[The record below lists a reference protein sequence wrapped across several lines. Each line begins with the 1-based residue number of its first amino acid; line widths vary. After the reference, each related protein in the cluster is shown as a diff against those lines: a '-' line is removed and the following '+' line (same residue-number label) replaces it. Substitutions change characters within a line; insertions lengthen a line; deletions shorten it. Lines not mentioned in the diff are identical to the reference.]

1 MEIARCIPAM
11 TVTRQRL
18 ERNLFRTLNRFVEP
32 AVRKGI
38 LSPKCAPVGLIL
50 LETIGFKS
58 GIVRSTPLL
67 ASHVGDYTIVS
78 TVRGK
83 QSFWIRNLQQQPDIS
98 FYKGGR
104 LKKAKSVV
112 ITTETDPQTLDSLPW
127 AISAITK
134 ALIGARAEGLALA
147 VLRTTG

>member
-1 MEIARCIPAM
+1 M
-11 TVTRQRL
+11 TATRQRL
-18 ERNLFRTLNRFVEP
+18 ERDLFRKLNRFVEP

-58 GIVRSTPLL
+58 GSVRSTPLL
-67 ASHVGDYTIVS
+67 ATHVGGYTIVS

-83 QSFWIRNLQQQPDIS
+83 KSFWIRNLQEQPDIS

-104 LKKAKSVV
+104 LKKARSLV
-112 ITTETDPQTLDSLPW
+112 ITSETDPQTLDSLPW
-127 AISAITK
+127 VITAITN
-134 ALIGARAEGLALA
+134 ALLGGGAKGLALA

>member
-1 MEIARCIPAM
+1 M
-11 TVTRQRL
+11 TASRQRL

-38 LSPKCAPVGLIL
+38 LSPRCAPVGLIL

-58 GIVRSTPLL
+58 GAVRSTPLL
-67 ASHVGDYTIVS
+67 ATHVGDYTFVS

-83 QSFWIRNLQQQPDIS
+83 QSFWIRNLQKQPDIS

-104 LKKAKSVV
+104 LKKARSVV
-112 ITTETDPQTLDSLPW
+112 ITPESDTQTLDELPW
-127 AISAITK
+127 FIAAITN
-134 ALIGARAEGLALA
+134 AMLGASEKGFTLA

>member
-1 MEIARCIPAM
+1 M
-11 TVTRQRL
+11 TATRKKL
-18 ERNLFRTLNRFVEP
+18 ERDLFRTLNRFVEP

-58 GIVRSTPLL
+58 GRERSTPLL
-67 ASHVGDYTIVS
+67 AAHVGDYTIVS

-83 QSFWIRNLQQQPDIS
+83 QSFWVKNLQAQPDIS

-104 LKKAKSVV
+104 LKKARSVV
-112 ITTETDPQTLDSLPW
+112 ITSETDPEALDSLPW
-127 AISAITK
+127 VIAEITN
-134 ALIGARAEGLALA
+134 ALLGGGAKGLALA

>member
-1 MEIARCIPAM
+1 M
-11 TVTRQRL
+11 TGTRQRL
-18 ERNLFRTLNRFVEP
+18 ERDLFRKLNRFVEP

-58 GIVRSTPLL
+58 GSVRSTPLL
-67 ASHVGDYTIVS
+67 ATHVGDYTIVS

-83 QSFWIRNLQQQPDIS
+83 KSFWIRNLQQQPDIS

-104 LKKAKSVV
+104 LRKAKSLV
-112 ITTETDPQTLDSLPW
+112 ITSETDPQTLDSLPW
-127 AISAITK
+127 AITAITN
-134 ALIGARAEGLALA
+134 ALLAGSAKGLALA
-147 VLRTTG
+147 VLRTTV